1 MAKNDPKRKTAPLKN
16 GAPTSNMLGNFAPAD
31 AGEAR
36 DDAPLGNFEASNK
49 KQGQSEAQ

>member
-1 MAKNDPKRKTAPLKN
+1 MDQEKKKSTPLKS
-16 GAPTSNMLGNFAPAD
+16 GTPTSNMLGNFVPAD

-49 KQGQSEAQ
+49 KQGQNEAQ

>member
-1 MAKNDPKRKTAPLKN
+1 MDQEKKKSAPLKN
-16 GAPTSNMLGNFAPAD
+16 GAPTSNMLGNFVPAD

-49 KQGQSEAQ
+49 KQGQNEAQ

>member
-1 MAKNDPKRKTAPLKN
+1 MDQKKKGAPPKN
-16 GAPTSNMLGNFAPAD
+16 GTPTSNMLGNFVPAD

-49 KQGQSEAQ
+49 KQGQNMK

>member
-1 MAKNDPKRKTAPLKN
+1 
-16 GAPTSNMLGNFAPAD
+16 MLGNFVPAD